1 MKTLVFRLIDD
12 NDSAAKNSHKLH
24 VACDKRRRAAS
35 EGDSSLFLGFHANVL
50 AFVCFETYRDLVNL
64 LQLGLS
70 QPLASYSTLF
80 STTHLNLQEAEFRA
94 LRNCTTTFALVP
106 SPLLLPPPHLPHC
119 HTGSKTKTK
128 ITPYYTTLFTSS

>member
-12 NDSAAKNSHKLH
+12 NDSATKNSHKLH
-24 VACDKRRRAAS
+24 VACDRPPQK
-35 EGDSSLFLGFHANVL
+35 EILPSLFLGFHANVL

-94 LRNCTTTFALVP
+94 LRNCTTFAFVP
-106 SPLLLPPPHLPHC
+106 SPFLLPPPHLPHC

>member
-94 LRNCTTTFALVP
+94 LRNCTTFAFVP
-106 SPLLLPPPHLPHC
+106 SPFLLPPSHLPPC
-119 HTGSKTKTK
+119 RTGSKTKTK
-128 ITPYYTTLFTSS
+128 ITPTTTLFTSS